1 MPPRDE
7 TARGIIIPFPAAA
20 IRRPP
25 PTFAT
30 QPQAGSRVP
39 ARARLMLAWLAL
51 GALLT
56 AGLVALL
63 VVSVASRAAHQ
74 RAWRPGPVLGTPFRS
89 TVPGSVNVLIAGL
102 DAENDTLAANAARS
116 DAILLLHLDAAREQ
130 AWLVSI
136 PRDVRVTVPG
146 QGERCIESAY
156 ALGGAPLFVSTFERL
171 TRLPVDH
178 VAVIDRAGLRRL
190 TDGVGG
196 VALELDADAASRR
209 QAGCLALQV
218 SGAMAVDYVNESE
231 SPAAGDLAHIQ
242 REHRYL
248 RALLTQLAE
257 RGTLADPPALGDLAA
272 SLGSSVRVDAA
283 LAPAVL
289 RSLLESTRRMR
300 PGDVTLL
307 TAPVVSSVPSSGA
320 AIVHPD
326 AAGCAQL
333 WDALAHDEM
342 PAFVAAHPELVTPD
356 EPR

>member
-1 MPPRDE
+1 MPRRDE
-7 TARGIIIPFPAAA
+7 TARGIIIPFPATA

-25 PTFAT
+25 TTFAT
-30 QPQAGSRVP
+30 QPPAGSRVP
-39 ARARLMLAWLAL
+39 PRGRLVLAGLALATLVAVVLVAFLVASLAARAAQ
-51 GALLT
+51 G
-56 AGLVALL
+56 
-63 VVSVASRAAHQ
+63 
-74 RAWRPGPVLGTPFRS
+74 RAWRPGPVLHALRS

-102 DAENDTLAANAARS
+102 DAENGTEAAPATRS
-116 DAILLLHLDAAREQ
+116 DAILLLHLDGARER

-136 PRDVRVTVPG
+136 PRDTRVTVPG
-146 QGERCIESAY
+146 QGERRIETAY
-156 ALGGAPLFVSTFERL
+156 ALGGAPLLVSTVERL

-178 VAVIDRAGLRRL
+178 VALIDRTGLRRL

-196 VALELDADAASRR
+196 VALALDPPAGSN
-209 QAGCLALQV
+209 QAGGLALEM
-218 SGAMAVDYVNESE
+218 SGAMAVDYVNEPE
-231 SPAAGDLAHIQ
+231 PAAAGDLTHIQ

-248 RALLTQLAE
+248 RALLAQLAA
-257 RGTLADPPALGDLAA
+257 RGALADSPALGDLAA

-289 RSLLESTRRMR
+289 RSLLESTRHLR
-300 PGDVTLL
+300 PADVTLL
-307 TAPVVSSVPSSGA
+307 TAPIVSSVPSSGP

-356 EPR
+356 EAR

>member
-7 TARGIIIPFPAAA
+7 TARGIIIPFPATA

-25 PTFAT
+25 TTFAT
-30 QPQAGSRVP
+30 QPPAGSRVP
-39 ARARLMLAWLAL
+39 PRGRLVLAGLALATLVAVVLVAFLVASLAARAAQ
-51 GALLT
+51 G
-56 AGLVALL
+56 
-63 VVSVASRAAHQ
+63 
-74 RAWRPGPVLGTPFRS
+74 RAWRPGPVLHALRS

-102 DAENDTLAANAARS
+102 DAENGTEAAPATRS
-116 DAILLLHLDAAREQ
+116 DAILLLHLDGARER

-136 PRDVRVTVPG
+136 PRDTRVTVPG
-146 QGERCIESAY
+146 QGERRIETAY
-156 ALGGAPLFVSTFERL
+156 ALGGAPLLVSTVERL

-178 VAVIDRAGLRRL
+178 VALIDRTGLRRL

-196 VALELDADAASRR
+196 VALALDPPAGSN
-209 QAGCLALQV
+209 QAGGLALEM
-218 SGAMAVDYVNESE
+218 SGAMAVDYVNEPE
-231 SPAAGDLAHIQ
+231 PAAAGDLTHIQ

-289 RSLLESTRRMR
+289 RSLLESTRHLR
-300 PGDVTLL
+300 PADVTLL
-307 TAPVVSSVPSSGA
+307 TAPIVSSVPSSGP

-356 EPR
+356 EAR